1 MHQTLEKVYNVQIHF
16 QSNLF
21 PKIKEELGFI
31 TKLQQK
37 FIEALEISQLDSF
50 IPYIGK
56 RKCRPTQS
64 RMALSRAFLAKAI
77 YNMATT
83 EILIERL
90 NSDSSLRRLCGYER
104 LNQLPSQSTF
114 SRAFKEFAEMGLAE
128 RVHEHIIK
136 EYLGGQIVGHISRDS
151 TAINAR
157 EKPMKTAKKEK
168 PAQKKRGRPK
178 KGEVRIKEPTRL
190 ERQFLGM
197 TIKLMLLDLPMFCNI
212 GTKKNSKGY
221 KISWQG
227 YKLHIDCSDTGI
239 PISCILTSASVHDSQ
254 VAIPLAVMSKDRVI
268 SLYDLM
274 DAAYDSPII
283 IEHSQSLGHVP
294 IIDKNPRKK
303 GEKAE
308 LELELKAKKVA
319 NYKDSEMIRYNQRSS
334 VERVNGRLKDEFGGR
349 MVRVKGHAK
358 VMSHLMFGII
368 ALTVDQLMKFI
379 E

>member
-1 MHQTLEKVYNVQIHF
+1 MHQTLEKLYTLQLGF

-21 PKIKEELGFI
+21 PQIKEELGI
-31 TKLQQK
+31 LTKLQQK
-37 FIEALEISQLDSF
+37 LVQTLELSQLDAF

-56 RKCRPTQS
+56 RKCRPTKS
-64 RMALSRAFLAKAI
+64 RMALARAFLAKAI

-90 NSDSSLRRLCGYER
+90 TSDLSLRRLCGYES

-114 SRAFKEFAEMGLAE
+114 SRAFNEFAEMGLAD
-128 RVHEHIIK
+128 RVHEHMIK
-136 EYLGGQIVGHISRDS
+136 EYFDEHIVGHISRDS

-157 EKPMKTAKKEK
+157 EKPIRKFNKEATPSK
-168 PAQKKRGRPK
+168 RRGRPK
-178 KGEVRIKEPTRL
+178 KGEVRIKELTRL
-190 ERQFLGM
+190 EKQSLGM
-197 TIKLMLLDLPMFCNI
+197 TIKAMLLDLPTACNV

-227 YKLHIDCSDTGI
+227 YKFHIDCSDTGI
-239 PISCILTSASVHDSQ
+239 PISCVLTSASVHDSQ
-254 VAIPLAVMSKDRVI
+254 VAIPLAQMSNKRVKN
-268 SLYDLM
+268 LYDLM

-283 IEHSQSLGHVP
+283 IEHSKSLGHVP
-294 IIDKNPRKK
+294 IIDINPRKK
-303 GEKAE
+303 GQKAE
-308 LELELKAKKVA
+308 LELELKAKRVA
-319 NYKDSEMIRYNQRSS
+319 GYKTSETIRYNQRSS

-358 VMSHLMFGII
+358 VMSHLMFGIV
-368 ALTVDQLMKFI
+368 ALTVDQLMRFL

>member
-1 MHQTLEKVYNVQIHF
+1 MHQTHEKLYNVQFHF

-21 PKIKEELGFI
+21 PHIKEELGHL

-37 FIEALEISQLDSF
+37 FVEALEISRLDAF
-50 IPYIGK
+50 IPYIGT

-64 RMALSRAFLAKAI
+64 RIALARAFLAKAI
-77 YNMATT
+77 YNMPTT

-90 NSDSSLRRLCGYER
+90 KSDLSLRRLCGYEK

-114 SRAFKEFAEMGLAE
+114 SRAFSEFAEMGLAGM
-128 RVHEHIIK
+128 VHKYMIK
-136 EYLGGQIVGHISRDS
+136 EYFDEHIVGHLSRDS

-157 EKPMKTAKKEK
+157 EKPLKKPKKEVES
-168 PAQKKRGRPK
+168 PKKRGRPK
-178 KGEVRIKEPTRL
+178 NGEVRKKEPTRL
-190 ERQFLGM
+190 EKQSLGM
-197 TIKLMLLDLPMFCNI
+197 TIKAMLLDLPTACNI

-221 KISWQG
+221 KTSWQG

-239 PISCILTSASVHDSQ
+239 PISCVLTSASVHDSQ
-254 VAIPLAVMSKDRVI
+254 VAIPLAQMSNERVK

-294 IIDKNPRKK
+294 IIDINPRKK
-303 GEKAE
+303 GQKAE
-308 LELELKAKKVA
+308 LELELKAKRCA
-319 NYKDSEMIRYNQRSS
+319 GYKTCESIRYNQRSS

-368 ALTVDQLMKFI
+368 ALTVDQLMKFL

>member
-1 MHQTLEKVYNVQIHF
+1 MHQTLNKLYNVQFGF
-16 QSNLF
+16 QTTLF
-21 PKIKEELGFI
+21 PHIKQELGFL

-37 FIEALEISQLDSF
+37 FVEVLEISEIDSF

-56 RKCRPTQS
+56 RACRPTKS
-64 RMALSRAFLAKAI
+64 RMALARAFLAKAI

-90 NSDSSLRRLCGYER
+90 KSDLSLRRLCGYEN
-104 LNQLPSQSTF
+104 LNLLPAQPTF

-128 RVHEHIIK
+128 KVHEHIIT
-136 EYLGGQIVGHISRDS
+136 EYFDKQIIGHISRDS

-157 EKPMKTAKKEK
+157 EKPLKKPKKEVEA
-168 PAQKKRGRPK
+168 PKKRGRPK
-178 KGEVRIKEPTRL
+178 KGEVRKKEPTRL
-190 ERQFLGM
+190 EKQSLGM
-197 TIKLMLLDLPMFCNI
+197 TIKAMLLDLPIDCNI

-221 KISWQG
+221 KTSWQG

-239 PISCILTSASVHDSQ
+239 PISCVLTSASVHDSQ
-254 VAIPLAVMSKDRVI
+254 VAIPLAEMSNKRVT

-294 IIDKNPRKK
+294 IIDVNPRKK
-303 GEKAE
+303 GQKAE
-308 LELELKAKKVA
+308 LELELKAKRVA
-319 NYKDSEMIRYNQRSS
+319 NYKSCEAIRYNQRSS
-334 VERVNGRLKDEFGGR
+334 VERVNGRLKDEFGAR
-349 MVRVKGHAK
+349 MVRVKGHTK
-358 VMSHLMFGII
+358 VMSHLMFGVI
-368 ALTVDQLMKFI
+368 ALTVDQLMKFL

>member
-1 MHQTLEKVYNVQIHF
+1 MHQTLEKLYTVQFQF

-21 PKIKEELGFI
+21 PHLKEELGLL
-31 TKLQQK
+31 TQLQQK
-37 FIEALEISQLDSF
+37 FVQALEISRLDSF

-64 RMALSRAFLAKAI
+64 RMALARAFLAKAI
-77 YNMATT
+77 YNMPTT

-90 NSDSSLRRLCGYER
+90 NSDLSLRRLCGYENQ
-104 LNQLPSQSTF
+104 NQLPSQSTF
-114 SRAFKEFAEMGLAE
+114 SRAFSEFAEMGLAD

-136 EYLGGQIVGHISRDS
+136 EYLGNQLVGHISRDS

-157 EKPMKTAKKEK
+157 EKPHKKPKKEVT
-168 PAQKKRGRPK
+168 PPKKRGRPK
-178 KGEVRIKEPTRL
+178 KGEVRVKELTRL
-190 ERQFLGM
+190 ETQSLQV
-197 TIKLMLLDLPMFCNI
+197 TINAMMKGIPTVCNI

-221 KISWQG
+221 LISWQG

-254 VAIPLAVMSKDRVI
+254 VAIPLAQMSSLRVTNM
-268 SLYDLM
+268 YDLM

-283 IEHSQSLGHVP
+283 KEHSRSLGHVP
-294 IIDKNPRKK
+294 IIDINPRKQ
-303 GEKAE
+303 GQKAE
-308 LELELKAKKVA
+308 LETELKAKKIA
-319 NYKDSEMIRYNQRSS
+319 GYQTSEMVRYNQRSS

-349 MVRVKGHAK
+349 MVRVKDDAK

-368 ALTVDQLMKFI
+368 ALTVDQLMKFL

>member
-1 MHQTLEKVYNVQIHF
+1 MHQTLEKLYNVQFGF

-21 PKIKEELGFI
+21 PHIKEELGQL
-31 TKLQQK
+31 TKFQQK
-37 FIEALEISQLDSF
+37 LIQALEISQLDAF

-56 RKCRPTQS
+56 RKCRPTKS
-64 RMALSRAFLAKAI
+64 RMALARAFLAKAI

-90 NSDSSLRRLCGYER
+90 KSDLSMRRLCGYEN

-114 SRAFKEFAEMGLAE
+114 SRAFKEFAEMGLANK
-128 RVHEHIIK
+128 VHEHIIK
-136 EYLGGQIVGHISRDS
+136 EYFDEQLIGHISRDS

-157 EKPMKTAKKEK
+157 EKPSKKPKKEVGS
-168 PAQKKRGRPK
+168 AKKRGRPK

-190 ERQFLGM
+190 EKQSSGISL
-197 TIKLMLLDLPMFCNI
+197 KAMLLDLPIGCDI

-221 KISWQG
+221 KTSWQG

-239 PISCILTSASVHDSQ
+239 PISCVLTSASVHDSQ
-254 VAIPLAVMSKDRVI
+254 VAIPLAEISSKRVT

-283 IEHSQSLGHVP
+283 KEHSLSLGHVP
-294 IIDKNPRKK
+294 IIDVNPRKK
-303 GEKAE
+303 GQKTE
-308 LELELKAKKVA
+308 LELELKTKKVA
-319 NYKDSEMIRYNQRSS
+319 NYKTSEMIRYNQRSS

-349 MVRVKGHAK
+349 MVRVKSHVK

-368 ALTVDQLMKFI
+368 ALTVDQLMKFL